1 MLILWLDCDRE
12 GEAIAYEVIE
22 ICNKVNQN
30 LEIKR
35 AWFSSLDKL
44 NITNAINSLREPRFQ
59 LSEAVNARIE
69 IDLRIGSAF
78 TVF

>member
-1 MLILWLDCDRE
+1 
-12 GEAIAYEVIE
+12 VID
-22 ICNKVNQN
+22 ICSKANLN

-35 AWFSSLDKL
+35 AWFSSLDKM
-44 NITNAINSLREPRFQ
+44 NITNAINHLRNPKKE

-69 IDLRIGSAF
+69 IDLRIGAAF